1 MADAQG
7 CRRQAECTRLSE
19 TNVTPASAAIMQSMA
34 RSWVTLANQ
43 MDRLEERDPVN
54 AAHIAL
60 SR

>member
-1 MADAQG
+1 MADAQE
-7 CRRQAECTRLSE
+7 CRRQCHACVRSDHAEH
-19 TNVTPASAAIMQSMA
+19 A
-34 RSWVTLANQ
+34 RSWVTLLANQ